1 MSVSVEQT
9 LNEYLYDNYSNILMI
24 KSTDDLRSKQG
35 EGNGLDKLV
44 IPDATPKI
52 KLVARYE
59 TDLKKVY
66 LLPKPLKL
74 WCSAQQIN
82 YSAFLSDLKSKMGAK
97 RDKVRLDKGTL
108 LKLDPQDVIIVAMK
122 SFDEKRGKQD
132 DVDADE

>member
-1 MSVSVEQT
+1 MCNQ
-9 LNEYLYDNYSNILMI
+9 ILI
-24 KSTDDLRSKQG
+24 
-35 EGNGLDKLV
+35 
-44 IPDATPKI
+44 
-52 KLVARYE
+52 
-59 TDLKKVY
+59 LKKVY